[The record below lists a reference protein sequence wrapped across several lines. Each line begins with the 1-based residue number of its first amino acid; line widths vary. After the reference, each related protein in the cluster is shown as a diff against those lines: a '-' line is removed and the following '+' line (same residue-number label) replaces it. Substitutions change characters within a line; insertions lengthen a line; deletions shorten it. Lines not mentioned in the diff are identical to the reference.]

1 MRVATKVASCG
12 VVLVMVAG
20 VVFLGYHYV
29 MSSIL
34 SSDCGNRILK
44 EVTSPDGAYVATLF
58 ERNCGA
64 TTPYYRVV
72 SLRSAGSKFDP
83 EMKDDWIVQVEQ
95 QPDILLKWDDA
106 RHLSVR
112 SDWSDESPSPHA
124 SWRDVTILREPSN

>member
-12 VVLVMVAG
+12 VVIVMVAG

-44 EVTSPDGAYVATLF
+44 EVPSPDGAYVATLF

-64 TTPYYRVV
+64 TTSYYRVV
-72 SLRSAGSKFDP
+72 SLRSAGSKFEP
-83 EMKDDWIVQVEQ
+83 EIKDDWIVQVEQ
-95 QPDILLKWDDA
+95 QPDILLKWGDA
-106 RHLSVR
+106 RHLSIR
-112 SDWSDESPSPHA
+112 SDWSDESPSPRA
-124 SWRDVTILREPSN
+124 SWRDVTILRESFN